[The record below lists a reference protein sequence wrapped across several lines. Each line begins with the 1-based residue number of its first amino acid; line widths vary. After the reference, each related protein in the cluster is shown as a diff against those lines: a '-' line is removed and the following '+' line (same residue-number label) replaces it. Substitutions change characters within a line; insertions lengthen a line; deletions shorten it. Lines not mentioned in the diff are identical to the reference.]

1 MSTEIA
7 EIVNQLRGKIKH
19 IEFIL
24 RYFEQKSLKPEEV
37 QIEVDRQIKPIE
49 LILNNPGEKKNG
61 NEFDQAIKIFRSD
74 TLTQCSRIKNILF
87 RYNGNKYQKNK
98 SEILYEINQI
108 ELIAKYILDKVINS
122 SKSKNVSALVES
134 LVWIL
139 YKVFVSVLAKVLN
152 NESGFDF
159 QRW

>member
-1 MSTEIA
+1 MANISTQIE
-7 EIVNQLRGKIKH
+7 E

-37 QIEVDRQIKPIE
+37 QIVVDRQIKPIE
-49 LILNNPGEKKNG
+49 FILNSPDEKKNG
-61 NEFDQAIKIFRSD
+61 NEFDQAIYIFRSNA
-74 TLTQCSRIKNILF
+74 LNQCSRIKNIKCS

-108 ELIAKYILDKVINS
+108 ELIAEYVLNKVINS
-122 SKSKNVSALVES
+122 SKSKNVSVLVES

-139 YKVFVSVLAKVLN
+139 YNVFVLVLVKVLD

-159 QRW
+159 QRWEKE